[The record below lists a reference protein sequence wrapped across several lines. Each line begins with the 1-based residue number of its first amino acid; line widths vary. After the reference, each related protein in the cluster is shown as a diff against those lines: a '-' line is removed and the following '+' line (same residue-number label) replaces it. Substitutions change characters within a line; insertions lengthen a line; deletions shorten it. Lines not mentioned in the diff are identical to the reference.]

1 MPMGGWPILW
11 EMLAKMPDMAHANLS
26 APKPS
31 LLLRPL
37 RAGVALGCGGGAPQP
52 QSAAQEPRNPLVTK
66 KGPCKVPYK
75 IDCNDGM
82 DGGHGEAIYG
92 RELSRRPI
100 SPSEA

>member
-1 MPMGGWPILW
+1 
-11 EMLAKMPDMAHANLS
+11 MLAKIPEMAHANLS

-52 QSAAQEPRNPLVTK
+52 QSAAQEPQYSLFMRK
-66 KGPCKVPYK
+66 YACKVPYK
-75 IDCNDGM
+75 IDGNDGM

-92 RELSRRPI
+92 REFSRRPI
-100 SPSEA
+100 LPSEA